1 MENMKR
7 LKNFCS
13 ALNFCFKL
21 SLIVCLI
28 FFSGCSDEN
37 KNDKQN
43 EQIEVKK
50 FSDKN
55 SNDLENEIPEEES
68 GEEYDEDVSDN
79 LDLTVS
85 SEKVKDHI
93 GKLVTVKGIIS
104 NVYVSEKV
112 AYLNFGNKFP
122 KNDFSGVVF
131 AGKFSEFE
139 DLESFKDKLVE
150 ITGSVSVFRNKPQ
163 IILNSPDQIKIIK

>member
-7 LKNFCS
+7 LKIYCS
-13 ALNFCFKL
+13 ALNNLFKFT
-21 SLIVCLI
+21 LIVCLI
-28 FFSGCSDEN
+28 IISGCSDEN

-43 EQIEVKK
+43 DKVEIKN
-50 FSDKN
+50 FSGEN
-55 SNDLENEIPEEES
+55 SSTAENEIEDEEFGEDTES
-68 GEEYDEDVSDN
+68 DISGNSES
-79 LDLTVS
+79 TVTA
-85 SEKVKDHI
+85 EKVKDHLGEI
-93 GKLVTVKGIIS
+93 ITVKGIVSDVHI
-104 NVYVSEKV
+104 SEKV

-131 AGKFSEFE
+131 SGKFSEFD

-163 IILNSPDQIKIIK
+163 IILNSSDQIKIIK